1 MRRALAAGAFW
12 LASIVSATAFDLQG
26 HRGARGLAPENTLPA
41 FTTALSIGVTTLELD
56 VGMTRDGI
64 LVVSHDPRLNA
75 NFTRLDGAFLETSGP
90 ALRELTLAEV
100 KRYDV
105 GRLKPGS
112 QYAKAF
118 PDQKPVDGTAFPT
131 LAEVFELARASPVR
145 FNIETK
151 ITPTSGSET
160 PDPETFVRAI
170 VETAREA
177 GVLDRI
183 TIQSFDWRTLK
194 AASTIAPEVPR
205 VCLTAELRALDNIQ
219 KDNPGGSPWTA
230 GLKASEF
237 GGSTPALVKAAG
249 CSTWSPLLER
259 DAGEP
264 RRRQGSG
271 ARRRA
276 VDRQRLERGRAPDR
290 LGCRRAHHR
299 LPGPA
304 AQAPGGQ
311 GRGRLD
317 EIETDG
323 AATPFP
329 QDRPFVR

>member
-1 MRRALAAGAFW
+1 MTRAASAFAAGAAAW
-12 LASIVSATAFDLQG
+12 LAGVVSAAAFDLQG

-41 FTTALSIGVTTLELD
+41 FAKALSIGVTTLELD

-64 LVVSHDPRLNA
+64 LVVSHDPRLNP
-75 NFTRLDGAFLETSGP
+75 NFTRLDGAYLEASGP

-118 PDQKPVDGTAFPT
+118 PDQMPVDGTAIPT

-205 VCLTAELRALDNIQ
+205 VCLTAELRAIDNVQ
-219 KDNPGGSPWTA
+219 KDSPAGSPWTA

-249 CSTWSPLLER
+249 CSTWSPHFSNVTQASLADAKAAGLVVVPWTVNELSVAER
-259 DAGEP
+259 LIGW
-264 RRRQGSG
+264 G
-271 ARRRA
+271 
-276 VDRQRLERGRAPDR
+276 VDGLITDYPDR
-290 LGCRRAHHR
+290 
-299 LPGPA
+299 
-304 AQAPGGQ
+304 
-311 GRGRLD
+311 
-317 EIETDG
+317 
-323 AATPFP
+323 
-329 QDRPFVR
+329 VRKLLADKGVTVRTK

>member
-1 MRRALAAGAFW
+1 MTRAASAFAAGAAAW
-12 LASIVSATAFDLQG
+12 LAGVVSAAAFDLQG

-41 FTTALSIGVTTLELD
+41 FAKALSIGVTTLELD

-64 LVVSHDPRLNA
+64 LVVSHDPRLNP

-90 ALRELTLAEV
+90 ALRELTVAEV

-118 PDQKPVDGTAFPT
+118 PDQMPVDGTAIPT

-205 VCLTAELRALDNIQ
+205 VCLTAELRAIDNVQ
-219 KDNPGGSPWTA
+219 KDSPAGSPWTA

-237 GGSTPALVKAAG
+237 GGSTPALVRAAG
-249 CSTWSPLLER
+249 CSTWSPHSSNVTQASLADAKAAGLVVVPWTVNDLSVAER
-259 DAGEP
+259 LIGW
-264 RRRQGSG
+264 G
-271 ARRRA
+271 
-276 VDRQRLERGRAPDR
+276 VDGLITDYPDR
-290 LGCRRAHHR
+290 
-299 LPGPA
+299 
-304 AQAPGGQ
+304 
-311 GRGRLD
+311 
-317 EIETDG
+317 
-323 AATPFP
+323 
-329 QDRPFVR
+329 VRKLLAVKGVTARTK